1 MFDIMTSE
9 VIKMNEMTDDT
20 VDFVGDLCQ
29 LIDDKWVVSKEFN
42 ERLSI
47 AGDLIKNTT
56 RGSGLKVTTHL
67 NKPFKFMGYISVCG
81 KSIEFAPNV
90 FATIASIADNVEMY
104 PRTDNK
110 IQINFTF
117 SDLSRG

>member
-47 AGDLIKNTT
+47 AGD
-56 RGSGLKVTTHL
+56 
-67 NKPFKFMGYISVCG
+67 
-81 KSIEFAPNV
+81 
-90 FATIASIADNVEMY
+90 
-104 PRTDNK
+104 
-110 IQINFTF
+110 
-117 SDLSRG
+117 